1 MSHQSEIHI
10 GDRGTEYRLLLTDSD
25 GYVDP
30 SDATVK
36 QIIFYVPAGEAIV
49 KTADVLAHG
58 SPATSWSL
66 TYTIVEGDGLGS
78 PAGEFHESSG
88 RLKVQAYLEWADGSR
103 FHSSIRQTDDAGTE
117 LRVHRNLREMTDDN
131 EFES

>member
-10 GDRGTEYRLLLTDSD
+10 GDRGTEYRLNLTDSE
-25 GYVDP
+25 GAVDP
-30 SDATVK
+30 STATVK
-36 QIIFYVPAGEAIV
+36 QILFYLPQGEVVV
-49 KTADVLAHG
+49 KDADVLADG
-58 SPATSWSL
+58 SPATAWSL
-66 TYTIVEGDGLGS
+66 TYTIVEGDGIGS

-103 FHSSIRQTDDAGTE
+103 FHSSIRQTDDEGAE
-117 LRVHRNLREMTDDN
+117 LRVYRNLREMTELN